1 MQTEHLEITGM
12 TCGGC
17 TSKVARALKTLP
29 GVGDVTV
36 SLADGDAT
44 VQYDE
49 RQSTPDQLK
58 SAVTNAGYG
67 VNGAKSAHRHQSKGG
82 CCD

>member
-1 MQTEHLEITGM
+1 MHTEHLMVTGM

-17 TSKVARALKTLP
+17 TSKVSRALNALS
-29 GVGDVTV
+29 GVEDAKV

-44 VQYDE
+44 VRFNEQLT
-49 RQSTPDQLK
+49 SVKQLK

-67 VNGAKSAHRHQSKGG
+67 VDGTMQSKGG
-82 CCD
+82 CCG

>member
-1 MQTEHLEITGM
+1 MQTEHLMVTGM

-17 TSKVARALKTLP
+17 TSKVSRALNALS
-29 GVGDVTV
+29 GVDDVKV

-44 VQYDE
+44 VRFNE
-49 RQSTPDQLK
+49 RLTSVEQLK

-67 VNGAKSAHRHQSKGG
+67 VDGSVQSKSG
-82 CCD
+82 CCG

>member
-1 MQTEHLEITGM
+1 M

-17 TSKVARALKTLP
+17 TSKVSRALNALS
-29 GVGDVTV
+29 GVDDVKV

-44 VQYDE
+44 VRFNE
-49 RQSTPDQLK
+49 RLISVEQLK

-67 VNGAKSAHRHQSKGG
+67 VDGTVQSKSG
-82 CCD
+82 CCG

>member
-1 MQTEHLEITGM
+1 MQTEHLMVTGM

-17 TSKVARALKTLP
+17 TSKVSRALKSVS
-29 GVGDVTV
+29 GVDDVQV

-44 VQYDE
+44 VRFNE
-49 RQSTPDQLK
+49 RLTSLMQLK

-67 VNGAKSAHRHQSKGG
+67 VDGVVQSKGG
-82 CCD
+82 CCG

>member
-1 MQTEHLEITGM
+1 MQTEHLMVTGM

-17 TSKVARALKTLP
+17 TSKVSRALNALS
-29 GVGDVTV
+29 GVDDVKV

-44 VQYDE
+44 VRFNE
-49 RQSTPDQLK
+49 RLISVEQLK

-67 VNGAKSAHRHQSKGG
+67 VDGAVQSKSE
-82 CCD
+82 CCG

>member
-1 MQTEHLEITGM
+1 MQTEHLMVTGM

-17 TSKVARALKTLP
+17 TSKVSRALNALS
-29 GVGDVTV
+29 GVEDAKV

-44 VQYDE
+44 VRFNE
-49 RQSTPDQLK
+49 RLTSLAQLK

-67 VNGAKSAHRHQSKGG
+67 VDGTVPLPERQHV
-82 CCD
+82 

>member
-1 MQTEHLEITGM
+1 MQTEHLMVTGM

-17 TSKVARALKTLP
+17 TSKVSRALNALS
-29 GVGDVTV
+29 GVDDVKV

-44 VQYDE
+44 VRFNE
-49 RQSTPDQLK
+49 RLISVEQLK

-67 VNGAKSAHRHQSKGG
+67 VDGTVQSKSG
-82 CCD
+82 CCG

>member
-1 MQTEHLEITGM
+1 MQTEHLMVTGM

-17 TSKVARALKTLP
+17 TSKVSQALNAVS
-29 GVGDVTV
+29 GVDDVKV

-44 VQYDE
+44 VRFNE
-49 RQSTPDQLK
+49 RLTSVEQLK

-67 VNGAKSAHRHQSKGG
+67 VDGTIQSKGG
-82 CCD
+82 CCG